1 MLKRIICAAM
11 ALAMVLTLLLAIFPA
26 ARAEDYASGDCGE
39 GITWELEDGVLTI
52 SGNGP
57 MEDFEEQAP
66 WYEYR
71 DSIQKVVLSG
81 GVTTVGANA
90 FRDYDAITEVDFGE
104 ALNMLGAGSFAS
116 CGGLTRLHLPKT
128 FRTFGEES
136 LRGCPNLKAIHCEGP
151 FPSFKLNCLWDTYTK
166 IYFPVNS
173 PWPVSLIQQLEEAFQ
188 GRIEF
193 LASDGTDPYVPE
205 EATETTAAETVPET
219 TAQTEPVTEA
229 TTEPTTAPSTAPT
242 TEPTTLPTET
252 EPATTQTEWPEF
264 TYPTETQPE
273 PAKSRSGGAVVGLAL
288 IGLVL
293 SAVGL
298 GVLIFRRPRGKKGK
312 KGKYSR

>member
-1 MLKRIICAAM
+1 MTKRIICAVMAAAM
-11 ALAMVLTLLLAIFPA
+11 LLSLFFALLPA
-26 ARAEDYASGDCGE
+26 ARGEVYASGDCGE
-39 GITWELEDGVLTI
+39 ELQWVLEEGVLTI

-71 DSIQKVVLSG
+71 DSIEKVVLSG

-128 FRTFGEES
+128 FRIFGEES

-205 EATETTAAETVPET
+205 EATQATETTTAPETVPET
-219 TAQTEPVTEA
+219 TAVTVPTTEA
-229 TTEPTTAPSTAPT
+229 VTEPTSVSTTAPTTVPTTAPT
-242 TEPTTLPTET
+242 TEPPTQWT
-252 EPATTQTEWPEF
+252 QATAPL
-264 TYPTETQPE
+264 ETQPAQE
-273 PAKSRSGGAVVGLAL
+273 KTRSGGAVVGLAL
-288 IGLVL
+288 VGFVL
-293 SAVGL
+293 SAG
-298 GVLIFRRPRGKKGK
+298 GIGALIFRRPRKSKK
-312 KGKYSR
+312 KGKYCR